1 MMPIIN
7 GTIWSCEGMLSNK
20 TRGEY
25 EAEFTREMIRI
36 EKEFLGRGPH
46 EVRTFFL
53 DDMIIVR
60 LRGILTPA
68 EARLIESSDGRELIK
83 ETRRKLFEA
92 ARPLIEQAVHDVL
105 ACQVISMH
113 TDISTQTG
121 ERMLVLTTNIKLDEH
136 FK

>member
-1 MMPIIN
+1 MP
-7 GTIWSCEGMLSNK
+7 NK
-20 TRGEY
+20 TRGEA
-25 EAEFTREMIRI
+25 ESEFTREIIRI

-68 EARLIESSDGRELIK
+68 ETKLSESSEGQSLIK

-92 ARPLIEQAVHDVL
+92 ARPLIEQAVNKILNCH
-105 ACQVISMH
+105 VISMH
-113 TDISTQTG
+113 TDISTRTG
-121 ERMLVLTTNIKLDEH
+121 ERVIVLTTDKKLEEQ

>member
-1 MMPIIN
+1 M
-7 GTIWSCEGMLSNK
+7 GVK

-25 EAEFTREMIRI
+25 EAEFTREMTRI

-68 EARLIESSDGRELIK
+68 ETKLIESSGGRELIK
-83 ETRRKLFEA
+83 DTRRKLFEG
-92 ARPLIEQAVHDVL
+92 ARPLIEQAVRDIL
-105 ACQVISMH
+105 ACNVISMH
-113 TDISTQTG
+113 TDISTKTG
-121 ERMLVLTTNIKLDEH
+121 ERILVLTVDRKLGQV
-136 FK
+136 FN

>member
-1 MMPIIN
+1 MVK
-7 GTIWSCEGMLSNK
+7 K

-68 EARLIESSDGRELIK
+68 ETKLAESDGGRELIK

-92 ARPLIEQAVHDVL
+92 ARPLIEQAVHDIL
-105 ACQVISMH
+105 GCKTISMH
-113 TDISTQTG
+113 TDISTHTG
-121 ERMLVLTTNIKLDEH
+121 ERLLILTTDTKLDEML
-136 FK
+136 K